1 MLCLWKRSG
10 ELLPKLEGFWRDD
23 GWWLCEQ
30 SLIRADKLH
39 SSKKL
44 NAEQLAL
51 VETLAIGCHASDRG
65 NPQEGRTSFW

>member
-1 MLCLWKRSG
+1 MPVEKIRETAAKNLKVFG
-10 ELLPKLEGFWRDD
+10 VMMD
-23 GWWLCEQ
+23 GGTLRKI

-39 SSKKL
+39 PSKKL

-65 NPQEGRTSFW
+65 NPQKDEHLW